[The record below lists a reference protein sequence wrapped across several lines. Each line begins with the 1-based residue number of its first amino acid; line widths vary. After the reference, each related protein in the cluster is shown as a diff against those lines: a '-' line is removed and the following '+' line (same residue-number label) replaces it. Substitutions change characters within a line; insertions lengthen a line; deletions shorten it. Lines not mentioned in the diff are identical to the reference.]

1 MIDSKVSLVHY
12 EKFST
17 SENEERTLFGNEH
30 IRSIKNHIK
39 GLDLKKYHQAFE
51 QRDPEFL
58 MMFVPIEPALSLAL
72 EKDRE
77 LVSFAFHHNVI
88 LVNTSTLMLSLR
100 LINNL
105 WTREKQNR
113 NALEIAKKGGTLRQ
127 IHWFSGRFLPD
138 RKGFRMPRHPTN
150 RG

>member
-1 MIDSKVSLVHY
+1 
-12 EKFST
+12 
-17 SENEERTLFGNEH
+17 
-30 IRSIKNHIK
+30 
-39 GLDLKKYHQAFE
+39 
-51 QRDPEFL
+51 

-113 NALEIAKKGGTLRQ
+113 MPWKLLKKAGHST
-127 IHWFSGRFLPD
+127 
-138 RKGFRMPRHPTN
+138 TN
-150 RG
+150 SLVFWKISP